1 MRKWIGPVISLL
13 LILVL
18 GSLSF
23 SALYHLEQRLP
34 GKTKTE
40 GHAILL
46 VQDEREK
53 GDADP
58 HMLQF
63 GGKYRENWTNG

>member
-1 MRKWIGPVISLL
+1 MDRPCHLPVTDPG
-13 LILVL
+13 L
-18 GSLSF
+18 GDHF
-23 SALYHLEQRLP
+23 RFGTFINLEQRLP

-58 HMLQF
+58 HMLQVW
-63 GGKYRENWTNG
+63 REIQRKLTNG